1 MIEVFIIV
9 KRKMKFIK
17 SILLTLILLFTLI
30 GCSQTQ
36 GSGEVK
42 VELVALDG
50 SVIKEV
56 NVVFDEED
64 TLTDIIKDNFNN
76 VVFESGMLMEIEDYI
91 TPSNWAT
98 FLSVYVDDKM
108 SMVGISDIK
117 LEDGI
122 VVSLRIT
129 EFIS

>member
-1 MIEVFIIV
+1 
-9 KRKMKFIK
+9 MKFIK
-17 SILLTLILLFTLI
+17 RILLTLVLLFTLV
-30 GCSQTQ
+30 GCSQNQ
-36 GSGEVK
+36 GSGEAK

-76 VVFESGMLMEIEDYI
+76 VVFESGMLMEIEDYV
-91 TPSNWAT
+91 TPSNWET
-98 FLSVYVDDKM
+98 FISVYVNGKM
-108 SMVGISDIK
+108 SMVGISDII

-122 VVSLRIT
+122 VVSLIIT